1 MPSVSSFALSDPDP
15 MPSVD
20 MSSAAL
26 HGLPSVPLN
35 VVADLA
41 ALMAR
46 PAGPSAAPAP
56 PPPPLKWQQDTENLK
71 PENNRK
77 TSVHLSTPPK
87 APLLER
93 MPLSPTAVNLLPA
106 GLLSPGS

>member
-1 MPSVSSFALSDPDP
+1 VPAAGGATPGGA
-15 MPSVD
+15 
-20 MSSAAL
+20 AAL
-26 HGLPSVPLN
+26 AGFPPMPLN

-46 PAGPSAAPAP
+46 PANSTAPTP
-56 PPPPLKWQQDTENLK
+56 PPPPLKWKLQVESENLK
-71 PENNRK
+71 PEISTKPAPRQRAP
-77 TSVHLSTPPK
+77 VSTPPK